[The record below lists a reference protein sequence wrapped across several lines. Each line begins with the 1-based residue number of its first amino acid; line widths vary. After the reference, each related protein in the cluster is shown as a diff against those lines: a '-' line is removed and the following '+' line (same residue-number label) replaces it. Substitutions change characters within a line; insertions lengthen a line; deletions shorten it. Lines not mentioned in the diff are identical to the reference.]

1 MVRAMKCMLPLCA
14 ATLLA
19 CGGSKPQ
26 EPTQPAPPPT
36 DTTAVVAPTAKPPVS
51 PEDQPLPLAPDLKKG
66 VLPNGLTYYIRKHG
80 KPEKRVRLWLAVNAG
95 GMLEDADQNGLAHFD
110 EHMSF
115 NGTKRFPKQD
125 IVNYIQSIGMRFG
138 ADLNAYTNQSET
150 VYQLEVPT
158 EPAMIGKGL
167 DILRDWAGDATY
179 DDKEVK
185 SESGVVL
192 EEWRLGRGAD
202 ARLEDKH
209 NKVLLKGTRWA
220 DHNVIGDPEI
230 LKKADRAALYRYY
243 KDWYRPDN
251 MAVIVAGDIDPATV
265 EKEITSRFGD
275 LKNPNK
281 ERAKVLGGLP
291 KAEGTRISIESDK
304 ELPSAEIVI
313 HNYIPSRPKAS
324 LRDLKRIV
332 TEQLYR
338 QVINERFAVLR
349 RRPDAAFLNAF
360 SGMFDAN
367 RETDDFLRA
376 ATVKNG
382 KLEDA
387 LRALLTE
394 AVRIDRHGITKPE
407 VERAKIVLAHDF
419 DEEAERHP
427 TLDSRLIVQEIVR
440 NFLTGE
446 FIVAPEVERDLS
458 KQALAQI
465 TVDDVNADIK
475 TFGGAE
481 NRAIEISVPETE
493 TKPTADKV
501 KQIIAEVEKAD
512 IPAWED
518 KAIPT
523 ALMTTPPKPGKIVK
537 EKTFDKIGVYEW
549 TLSNGAHVIL
559 KPTDFE
565 KDQVAFSADSP
576 GGTATVKDSE
586 YNNARFATAIAT
598 IGGAGEYDS
607 DTLTKILAGKTVSVN
622 PVIGE
627 VSEGLN
633 GSASPKDLETMFQLA
648 YLRVT
653 APRKDE
659 EQFKVWQANNAEQLA
674 NQARSPEFQYFKQSQ
689 EAEYKNNIRRS
700 LPKPEDF
707 AKIDQNKALAF
718 YKDRMGDVGDW
729 NFVIVGDFDLAK
741 IRPMVETYLA
751 SMPSKGRHEKEK
763 DLGVRKVAGVVK
775 KQFDLG
781 IEPKASVKLD
791 FHGDDSW
798 SMDKERDVYALGQV
812 LSNYLREDLREDK
825 GGVYGVGAFGSIQR
839 APHQERAFVI
849 QFGCAPDRVDE
860 LVKATNDDIANIAK
874 NGVDADHLD
883 KIKQIYTRSRETDLR
898 TNRFWSQ
905 RLSQA
910 FHFGDDPNDI
920 PDTSKTLARMTS
932 DNIKA
937 SAKRFLDPKQVYE
950 AVRMPQTAEKK

>member
-1 MVRAMKCMLPLCA
+1 MKRMLSLCA
-14 ATLLA
+14 VTLFA

-26 EPTQPAPPPT
+26 TPTQPAPPVG

-51 PEDQPLPLAPDLKKG
+51 PEDQPLALAPDLTKG

-95 GMLEDADQNGLAHFD
+95 AMLEDPDQNGLAHFD

-125 IVNYIQSIGMRFG
+125 IINYIQSIGMRFG
-138 ADLNAYTNQSET
+138 ADLNAYTDQSET
-150 VYQLEVPT
+150 VYQLEVPA

-209 NKVLLKGTRWA
+209 NKILLEGTRWA
-220 DHNVIGDPEI
+220 DRNVIGDPEI
-230 LKKADRAALYRYY
+230 LKKHDRAALYRYY

-251 MAVIVAGDIDPATV
+251 MAVIVVGDVDPKTV
-265 EKEITSRFGD
+265 ETEITSRFGD
-275 LKNPNK
+275 LKNPAK
-281 ERAKVLGGLP
+281 ERAKVVGGLP
-291 KAEGTRISIESDK
+291 KAAGTRISIESDK

-313 HNYIPSRPKAS
+313 HNYVPARPKAS
-324 LRDLKRIV
+324 LHDLRRIV
-332 TEQLYR
+332 TEELYR
-338 QVINERFAVLR
+338 QVINERFAALR

-360 SGMFDAN
+360 SGMTSTN

-394 AVRIDRHGITKPE
+394 TVRIDRHGITKPE
-407 VERAKIVLAHDF
+407 VERAKIVLAHQF
-419 DEEAERHP
+419 DENAERHA

-446 FIVAPEVERDLS
+446 FIVSPETERDLS
-458 KQALAQI
+458 KQMLAQI
-465 TVDDVNADIK
+465 TAADVNADLK
-475 TFGGAE
+475 TFGDAA
-481 NRAIEISVPETE
+481 NRAIEISVPETQA
-493 TKPTADKV
+493 KPTVARV
-501 KQIIAEVEKAD
+501 EQIIAEVEKAD
-512 IPAWED
+512 IPAWQD

-537 EKTFDKIGVYEW
+537 EKAFDKIGVYEW

-559 KPTDFE
+559 KPADFE
-565 KDQVAFSADSP
+565 KDQVGFTGDSP
-576 GGTATVKDSE
+576 GGTATVKDADF
-586 YNNARFATAIAT
+586 NNARFAASVAQV
-598 IGGAGEYDS
+598 GGVGDYDA

-627 VSEGLN
+627 VTEGLN
-633 GSASPKDLETMFQLA
+633 GSASTKDLETMFQLA
-648 YLRVT
+648 YLRMT

-674 NQARSPEFQYFKQSQ
+674 NEARSPEFQFYKQSQ
-689 EAEYKNNIRRS
+689 EAEYKGNLRRA
-700 LPKPEDF
+700 LPRPEDF
-707 AKIDQNKALAF
+707 AKIDLDKALAF
-718 YKDRMGDVGDW
+718 YKDRMGDVADW

-751 SMPSKGRHEKEK
+751 SLPSKGRHEKEK
-763 DLGVRKVAGVVK
+763 DLGIRKVRGVVK
-775 KQFDLG
+775 KVFDLG
-781 IEPKASVKLD
+781 IEPKAAVKLD
-791 FHGDDSW
+791 FHGDETW

-825 GGVYGVGAFGSIQR
+825 GGVYGVGAFGYVARS
-839 APHQERAFVI
+839 PHQERSFSI
-849 QFGCAPDRVDE
+849 QFGCAPERVDE
-860 LVKATNDDIANIAK
+860 LVKATHDDLAAMMK
-874 NGVDADHLD
+874 NGVDAEHLD

-905 RLSQA
+905 RLVQA
-910 FHFGDDPNDI
+910 FRFGDDPDDI
-920 PDTSKTLARMTS
+920 PNTSKMLARMTS

-937 SAKRFLDPKQVYE
+937 SAKRFLDPKSVYE
-950 AVRMPQTAEKK
+950 AVRMPQAAAKN